1 MSFKEQIVVM
11 KPLTDPFSFTSLIGT
26 SIAFMLIILVF
37 AVGLATLLS
46 VYEKNRTTKEKKEL
60 KEEIDYYLG
69 LIHDGRADILTL
81 ITRNLTLLREAYIIS
96 KQQVRNLFSAAI
108 FTTCLGFITF
118 TTGVIA
124 FSSQGSSTILI
135 CSTIAGA
142 FIQLVSGLIFWT
154 YSKSI
159 EQLNTYHKTFY
170 ENQKLLSS
178 IHLVNGVSEANRD
191 ALYAYIVQST
201 LGNGD
206 PSDFGFLTN
215 SVKQS
220 RTNFG

>member
-1 MSFKEQIVVM
+1 M
-11 KPLTDPFSFTSLIGT
+11 KPLTDPFSLVSLIGT
-26 SIAFMLIILVF
+26 SVAFMVIILAF

-46 VYEKNRTTKEKKEL
+46 VYEKNKTTKEKREL

-69 LIHDGRADILTL
+69 LIHEGRADVLTL
-81 ITRNLTLLREAYIIS
+81 ITRNLTLLREAYIVS

-108 FTTCLGFITF
+108 FTSCLGFIVF
-118 TTGVIA
+118 ATGIIA
-124 FSSQGSSTILI
+124 FSSQRSGTILV

-142 FIQLVSGLIFWT
+142 VIELISGLIFWV

-178 IHLVNGVSEANRD
+178 IHLVNGVSESNKD
-191 ALYAYIVQST
+191 ALYAYIVQTT
-201 LGNGD
+201 LGNGN
-206 PSDFGFLTN
+206 PTDFGFLSN
-215 SVKQS
+215 SVHQGRNS
-220 RTNFG
+220 FG

>member
-1 MSFKEQIVVM
+1 M
-11 KPLTDPFSFTSLIGT
+11 KPSTDPFSLASLIGV
-26 SIAFMLIILVF
+26 SIAFMVIILAF

-46 VYEKNRTTKEKKEL
+46 FYEKNKTTKEKKEL

-69 LIHDGRADILTL
+69 LIHDGRVDVLTL
-81 ITRNLTLLREAYIIS
+81 ITRNLTLLREAYIVS

-108 FTTCLGFITF
+108 FTSCMGFIVF
-118 TTGVIA
+118 VTGVIA
-124 FSSQGSSTILI
+124 VSSQGNSTILV

-142 FIQLVSGLIFWT
+142 VIELVAALIFWT

-178 IHLVNGVSEANRD
+178 LHLVNGVSEANKD
-191 ALYAYIVQST
+191 ALYAYIVQTT
-201 LGNGD
+201 LGNVN
-206 PSDFGFLTN
+206 PTDFGFFTN
-215 SVKQS
+215 SVRQG

>member
-1 MSFKEQIVVM
+1 M
-11 KPLTDPFSFTSLIGT
+11 KPLTDPFSLPYLIGT
-26 SIAFMLIILVF
+26 SVAFMVIILAF

-46 VYEKNRTTKEKKEL
+46 VYEKNKITKEKREL

-69 LIHDGRADILTL
+69 LIHDGRADVLTL
-81 ITRNLTLLREAYIIS
+81 ITRNLTLLREAYIVS

-108 FTTCLGFITF
+108 FTSCLGFIVF
-118 TTGVIA
+118 ATGLIA
-124 FSSQGSSTILI
+124 FSSQRSGTILV
-135 CSTIAGA
+135 CSTIATA
-142 FIQLVSGLIFWT
+142 VIELISGLIFWV

-178 IHLVNGVSEANRD
+178 IHLVNGVSESNKD
-191 ALYAYIVQST
+191 ALYAYIVQTT
-201 LGNGD
+201 LGNGN

-215 SVKQS
+215 SVKQG
-220 RTNFG
+220 RNNFG